1 MYFQNL
7 DGSTF
12 ASAGALSYPP
22 KLGQPKPLF
31 APRSWQKRWK
41 ESRFGC
47 PACLCRAP
55 LNTPKMGKLAL
66 FPGPKKHDLAIA
78 LRTDIKTNNQY
89 ICITDH
95 PLTQL

>member
-47 PACLCRAP
+47 PAVACPGPPRFP
-55 LNTPKMGKLAL
+55 LNTPKIGL
-66 FPGPKKHDLAIA
+66 FYLFIGLQ
-78 LRTDIKTNNQY
+78 KT
-89 ICITDH
+89 
-95 PLTQL
+95 